1 MLPPASTSASAPA
14 PSSVP
19 PDPSMLGP
27 ISASLSSSSCFAY
40 AVVSFDGLEH
50 AAALAKASRKV
61 DALIK
66 DLLHYSAAPAAPAN
80 DSLLLT
86 NNNHAAT
93 NTNTLPLQQS
103 LMSKTKLS
111 VSVSQPDPLVTH
123 THGRFEVNYACSI
136 SGSSDSVN
144 LARTMLLARNPTL
157 TTRTLKTG
165 KHIILNDNDEMKPLV
180 KAKLNE
186 IMSSSNTQITCQE
199 SSTSPTSSLA
209 SSSGPSAVFTS
220 HKRASDRMDI
230 EIMGTWSDIESN
242 ALLQTLVY
250 FDELNGFAVK
260 TLELAFD
267 AYPIIV
273 GRKRAVLNRIMEDSG
288 GANIYLPNYLTVPIE
303 PIESITAPSYSSNA
317 NPGNLVGRRSFSD
330 TSPSR
335 NRSESSS
342 NHIYITGP
350 ADVVDVA
357 IGKLQHLLLTKKQS
371 LIHKEIRLLRRKID
385 WLITSKRDQLR
396 KIMYDNGVHIQI
408 PPLGSSI
415 NILDVVGD
423 NTVYIER
430 AIRAVME
437 LVCKFYVASILVDP
451 ATPPATLSLTKY
463 SLPRIAQTA
472 RCEIITS
479 NQGLEV
485 YGTEFAVKTAVR
497 IICEINSLN
506 AHIREI
512 KFHVELPQ
520 EHKEFINGKKSGKIN
535 KITKQCG
542 CEIRFHEDLNDY
554 NLVIDV
560 AHSSFGPAMEGLK
573 MLEDELPAEQSF
585 FIPETYHKR
594 IIGVGGKNIQRIM
607 KKYGVYVKFSN
618 AEEFALLGGYHENRD
633 NVVART
639 PAKNAESLDLLRDAV
654 FEVVGFHTDV
664 TVSAAIPRVLH
675 RFVKGFQGLVVA
687 GIERAHGVKIVWP
700 DKESGSDDVKIIGQE
715 VQVQQAKAELMNVI
729 PDVFSFQIPFSEKG
743 AREIKGTDF
752 QKLVSDEIGKEY
764 SAELFVHIPT
774 VPDSME
780 ASGDLEITFILY
792 TRKGADNWDSVKAKV
807 LDFLAARKVSTKL
820 EEKPLEIASFSKL
833 SPPKT
838 FDSFQHFNSA
848 LLSSVSNTSEHIMHH
863 VPAPTYT
870 LFEPLQSQGKSA
882 TIANVPLYNQN
893 HFPPPNLKTVF
904 ESAAVPPSGANNQSN
919 SSMMYFPQQS
929 QQQQPQQPLRSQTFS
944 GHSSSAI
951 SAPGMLPSA
960 DLRWSAGMPPS
971 STSASTTST
980 ASSTGMSSPF
990 GASSSMF
997 ARDYSSSAFGVAR
1010 RSMSIDASGMMGTIG
1025 SSASSSS
1032 FPGFQDFEDDAAR
1045 IVDEFSASVTL
1056 MPSSYGSTGE
1066 QNAAPDTVSLASGV
1080 SGSGGGGASPTL
1092 PVDALTTFLASLE
1105 LSAHAAPFRAQG
1117 IDFSTLLTLTDADL
1131 TAAGVK
1137 AVGARRRLMAAIRGV
1152 NQERVF
1158 SEFGMTSPAAGP
1170 NAAAAALGQVL
1181 QPQQQL
1187 QQQPQPPTG
1196 LVAVGSQQTLPQSR
1210 FIDIGMQQQ
1219 QAQQQQHQ
1227 PPLQLPPPMAV
1238 SSVVAP
1244 FGGVGGTSFGGLL
1257 TPSAT
1262 VFDFQQHQT
1271 QSPAQP
1277 QNPQPQS
1284 QQQQQQQSQQQ
1295 MPLALG
1301 YGGQFAGPQYP
1312 QQQQLYQHH
1321 ASQQQQQQQQQQ
1333 QLQGQQQHQQFTPMH
1348 LSQLHS
1354 QHHPPQFQQTG
1365 GLPSPSIPPAPVSG
1379 SSGAVGVGFSSHGDS
1394 SIWKR

>member
-14 PSSVP
+14 PSPLP
-19 PDPSMLGP
+19 PDPSMLVSTSP
-27 ISASLSSSSCFAY
+27 LAASSASLSSSSCFAY

-50 AAALAKASRKV
+50 AVALAKASRKV

-66 DLLHYSAAPAAPAN
+66 DLLHHSAASAAPAN
-80 DSLLLT
+80 DSLLLV
-86 NNNHAAT
+86 NN
-93 NTNTLPLQQS
+93 NTNTLTLQQS
-103 LMSKTKLS
+103 LMSKPKLS
-111 VSVSQPDPLVTH
+111 
-123 THGRFEVNYACSI
+123 
-136 SGSSDSVN
+136 
-144 LARTMLLARNPTL
+144 
-157 TTRTLKTG
+157 TTRTLKTS
-165 KHIILNDNDEMKPLV
+165 KHIILNENDEMKPFV

-209 SSSGPSAVFTS
+209 SSSGPSAASAS
-220 HKRASDRMDI
+220 HKRASDRMDV
-230 EIMGTWSDIESN
+230 EIMGTWSDIESH

-250 FDELNGFAVK
+250 LDELNGFVVK

-288 GANIYLPNYLTVPIE
+288 GANIYLPNYLTVPME
-303 PIESITAPSYSSNA
+303 PIESITTPSYSSNA
-317 NPGNLVGRRSFSD
+317 DPGFFVGRRTSSGN
-330 TSPSR
+330 SPSR
-335 NRSESSS
+335 NRSPPSA

-350 ADVVDVA
+350 GDVVDVA
-357 IGKLQHLLLTKKQS
+357 IAKLQHLLLTKKQS
-371 LIHKEIRLLRRKID
+371 LIHKQIRLLRRKID
-385 WLITSKRDQLR
+385 WLVTSKRDQLR

-415 NILDVVGD
+415 NTLNVVGD

-497 IICEINSLN
+497 MICEINSLN

-654 FEVVGFHTDV
+654 FEVVGFQTDV

-675 RFVKGFQGLVVA
+675 RSVKGFQGLVVA
-687 GIERAHGVKIVWP
+687 GIERAHGVKIIWP
-700 DKESGSDDVKIIGQE
+700 DKESGSDDVKIVGQE
-715 VQVQQAKAELMNVI
+715 VQVQQAKAELLNLI
-729 PDVFSFQIPFSEKG
+729 PDVFSFQIPFTEKG
-743 AREIKGTDF
+743 SSEVKSTDF
-752 QKLVSDEIGKEY
+752 QKLVSDDISKEQN
-764 SAELFVHIPT
+764 AELFVHIPALLE
-774 VPDSME
+774 SME
-780 ASGDLEITFILY
+780 GSGDLEITFIVY
-792 TRKGADNWDSVKAKV
+792 TRKGSDNWMAVKSKI

-820 EEKPLEIASFSKL
+820 EEKPLDIASFSKL

-848 LLSSVSNTSEHIMHH
+848 LLSSVSNSNDYIPHH

-870 LFEPLQSQGKSA
+870 LFEPLQSQGKSTTA
-882 TIANVPLYNQN
+882 VNIPLYNQN

-904 ESAAVPPSGANNQSN
+904 EGAAPPSGVSNQSN
-919 SSMMYFPQQS
+919 NAIMYFPHQS
-929 QQQQPQQPLRSQTFS
+929 QQQPQQQLRSQTFS
-944 GHSSSAI
+944 GHSSSAV

-960 DLRWSAGMPPS
+960 DMRWSSGMPPS
-971 STSASTTST
+971 STSASATSA
-980 ASSTGMSSPF
+980 ASSAGISSPF
-990 GASSSMF
+990 GTSGSMF
-997 ARDYSSSAFGVAR
+997 SRDYGATSFGVAR
-1010 RSMSIDASGMMGTIG
+1010 RSMSIDASGMMG
-1025 SSASSSS
+1025 SMDNSSSSS

-1056 MPSSYGSTGE
+1056 MPSSYGSTGG

-1080 SGSGGGGASPTL
+1080 SGGGGGSPTL

-1137 AVGARRRLMAAIRGV
+1137 ALGARRRLMAAIRGV

-1170 NAAAAALGQVL
+1170 NAAGAALGQVL
-1181 QPQQQL
+1181 QPQQQPQQ
-1187 QQQPQPPTG
+1187 QQQPQKG
-1196 LVAVGSQQTLPQSR
+1196 LTVGSQQPAPQSR

-1219 QAQQQQHQ
+1219 QQQQASVQQQHQ
-1227 PPLQLPPPMAV
+1227 PPLQLPPPMAIG
-1238 SSVVAP
+1238 SVNVG
-1244 FGGVGGTSFGGLL
+1244 FGGVAGTSFGGLL

-1262 VFDFQQHQT
+1262 VFDFQQHQA
-1271 QSPAQP
+1271 QSPAQQQNQQPP
-1277 QNPQPQS
+1277 QQQQQSQQQIPLGLGYGGQFAAPQYGQQQQLYQQHVSQQQQQQQLQS
-1284 QQQQQQQSQQQ
+1284 QQQQQQQFTS
-1295 MPLALG
+1295 M
-1301 YGGQFAGPQYP
+1301 
-1312 QQQQLYQHH
+1312 QLN
-1321 ASQQQQQQQQQQ
+1321 
-1333 QLQGQQQHQQFTPMH
+1333 
-1348 LSQLHS
+1348 QLHS
-1354 QHHPPQFQQTG
+1354 QHHPSQFQQTG
-1365 GLPSPSIPPAPVSG
+1365 GLPSPAIPPAPVSG
-1379 SSGAVGVGFSSHGDS
+1379 SSGATGGGFSSHGNS
-1394 SIWKR
+1394 GIWKR